1 MALFC
6 VALDIDNRE
15 KFDFILAETIS
26 FVDVYKVGPI
36 IMSSS
41 CGLISLE
48 TLTQL
53 RKDIFVDMKFFDIP
67 SVVCRAIRNFCR
79 FNSKFFTVHI
89 SAGEKVFRSAVEEA
103 NKFGANIAGVTLL
116 TSSEYDE
123 GVILN
128 MSEKAKLWGASWI
141 VCPPLFARKIKENL
155 GMKIISPGIRLD
167 ENEKDDHSLSLTP
180 REAAK
185 HGVDMIVVGRP
196 VILSENP
203 KLVAQKIRNEIQHKE
218 L

>member
-6 VALDIDNRE
+6 VALDIDSKE
-15 KFDFILAETIS
+15 KFDFILAETHS
-26 FVDVYKVGPI
+26 FADVYKVGPVI
-36 IMSSS
+36 LSSS

-53 RKDIFVDMKFFDIP
+53 GKNIFVDMKFFDIP

-89 SAGEKVFRSAVEEA
+89 SAGEKIFRSAVEEA

-116 TSSEYDE
+116 TSSDYDE
-123 GVILN
+123 NLILN
-128 MSEKAKLWGASWI
+128 MSEKAKLWGASWV
-141 VCPPLFARKIKENL
+141 VCPPIFARKIKENL

-167 ENEKDDHSLSLTP
+167 ESEKDDHSLSLTP
-180 REAAK
+180 REAVK
-185 HGVDMIVVGRP
+185 QGVDMIVVGRP
-196 VILSENP
+196 VIFAENP
-203 KLVAQKIRNEIQHKE
+203 KLVAQKVKNEIQY
-218 L
+218 